1 VLRRE
6 TERRNSSTVK
16 MRSKP
21 PVNVKIIGQEHR
33 AELDLAAR
41 GERDSDLT
49 ARGERYFA
57 AL

>member
-1 VLRRE
+1 V
-6 TERRNSSTVK
+6 
-16 MRSKP
+16 RSKP

-33 AELDLAAR
+33 AER
-41 GERDSDLT
+41 DLT

>member
-1 VLRRE
+1 V
-6 TERRNSSTVK
+6 
-16 MRSKP
+16 RSKP

-41 GERDSDLT
+41 GERDLT